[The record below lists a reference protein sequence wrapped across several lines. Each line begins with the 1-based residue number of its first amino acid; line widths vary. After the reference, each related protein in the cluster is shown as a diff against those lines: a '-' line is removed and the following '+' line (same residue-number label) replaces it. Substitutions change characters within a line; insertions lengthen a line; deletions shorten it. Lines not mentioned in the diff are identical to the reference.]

1 MRKTFFNVCLA
12 VLVMLSVCGQVF
24 AAGQQDSSVEAAGKA
39 PRAEISGDIDYI
51 LQGLGLGVTT
61 DLKAKEK
68 YTLACVVKNSTNPYM
83 VKQLEGMK
91 MAGEIMGFEAV
102 TLAPAKQDN
111 IEEQVRIVEDLIQKG
126 VDGIVIHPSDS
137 NGIVPVMEKAMSM
150 GIPVAVIGTPANTD
164 EYTFRTGVD
173 YYETG
178 VVVGEW
184 VAKALKGS
192 GKVIILEGPPQAQN
206 AHERNDGILES
217 FSKYDGIE
225 VIASQTGN
233 FRRLEGMQVMENLIQ
248 QFGDDF
254 DAVVAHNDE
263 MAMGATMAIEAAG
276 ISGEDKIVAG
286 FDCNQD
292 ASMAIQKGA
301 MDVSYNTDPISSAVC
316 AAAYIVQYLNDGTLP
331 ETAFVPYP
339 AAAHKP
345 LVTGNNINNFIDN
358 VAWWK

>member
-1 MRKTFFNVCLA
+1 MSKSFRSMCVVLA
-12 VLVMLSVCGQVF
+12 ILLCVFGQVW
-24 AAGQQDSSVEAAGKA
+24 AGGQQDVAGEAAGKA
-39 PRAEISGDIDYI
+39 PRAELDGDIDYI
-51 LQGLGLGVTT
+51 MQGLGLNVSTNI
-61 DLKAKEK
+61 KANEK
-68 YTLACVVKNSTNPYM
+68 YTIACVVKNSTNPYM
-83 VKQLEGMK
+83 VKQLEGMR
-91 MAGEIMGFEAV
+91 MAGEMMGFEAV

-111 IEEQVRIVEDLIQKG
+111 IEEQVRIVEDLIQSG

-150 GIPVAVIGTPANTD
+150 GIPVAIIGTPANTD

-178 VVVGEW
+178 VVVGEY
-184 VAKALKGS
+184 VAENLGGK

-206 AHERNDGILES
+206 AHERNEGILES
-217 FSKYDGIE
+217 FSKYPGIE

-233 FRRLEGMQVMENLIQ
+233 FRRLEGMTVMENLIQ
-248 QFGDDF
+248 QFGDGF

-263 MAMGATMAIEAAG
+263 MAMGASMAIEAAG
-276 ISGEDKIVAG
+276 ISTEDKLIAG

-292 ASMAIQKGA
+292 ASYAIQKGS

-316 AAAYIVQYLNDGTLP
+316 GAAYIVQYLNDGTLP
-331 ETAFVPYP
+331 ATAFIPYP

-345 LVTGNNINNFIDN
+345 LVTANNIDNFIEN